1 MMPYSFDPAPLQYHA
16 LAPNFSLEAASGQTV
31 TRSQF
36 RNRHGLALLFLQ
48 PTPEAIA
55 LLEQI
60 GQDEAEYLELNAR
73 VIGIIRV
80 EREALAALAARL
92 NPFIMLLADPE
103 GTAWKAYTGTD
114 RTGFAIFI
122 LDMYGGV
129 DSQQVTASLGALP
142 DAVEI
147 LEWMRATQYRC
158 NI

>member
-1 MMPYSFDPAPLQYHA
+1 MMPYSFDPAPLTYHA
-16 LAPNFSLEAASGQTV
+16 LAPNFSLESVSGQTV

-36 RNRHGLALLFLQ
+36 RNKHGLALLFLQ
-48 PTPEAIA
+48 LTPEAIA

-73 VIGIIRV
+73 VIGIVRAQ
-80 EREALAALAARL
+80 REALAGLAARL
-92 NPFIMLLADPE
+92 KPLIMLLADPE

-114 RTGFAIFI
+114 RAGFAVFI

-129 DSQQVTASLGALP
+129 DSQRVAALPGALP
-142 DAVEI
+142 NAAEI